1 MHKTLLLSAAALAI
15 TAGGAMAQS
24 QPDQSIRPGHVPGV
38 GESFPAST
46 HASNIDSADTRSVI
60 APRLPTPP
68 GSMDGGAAQYIQDAQ
83 RALSS
88 GKTGMAQEA
97 LERAETRLLDRS
109 VAAGMTG
116 TPTDNPMVAHIEAA
130 RQALGHHDLAEA
142 SRHLDQAL
150 NQSAVNGMPVA
161 DAAPIPPDT
170 MATDTLTGVPQAAP
184 GGTAHGAG
192 SGYPMTTT
200 H

>member
-1 MHKTLLLSAAALAI
+1 MRKTLLMTVAALGL
-15 TAGGAMAQS
+15 TAGTALAQS

-38 GESFPAST
+38 GESYPASA

-68 GSMDGGAAQYIQDAQ
+68 ASMDGGAAQYIHDAQ

-109 VAAGMTG
+109 VAAGMTN

-130 RQALGHHDLAEA
+130 RQALGHRDLAGA

-150 NQSAVNGMPVA
+150 NQSAVDGTPMAN
-161 DAAPIPPDT
+161 AAPIPSGT
-170 MATDTLTGVPQAAP
+170 TGTDTLTGAPQAAP
-184 GGTAHGAG
+184 GGTANGAG
-192 SGYPMTTT
+192 SGYPMTA

>member
-1 MHKTLLLSAAALAI
+1 MYKTLLMSAAVLGL
-15 TAGGAMAQS
+15 TAGAAMAQS

-38 GESFPAST
+38 GESYPASA
-46 HASNIDSADTRSVI
+46 HASNIDRADTRSEI
-60 APRLPTPP
+60 APRLPTPAA
-68 GSMDGGAAQYIQDAQ
+68 GMDGGAAQYIHDAQ

-88 GKTGMAQEA
+88 GKTGLAQEA

-109 VAAGMTG
+109 VAAGMTN

-150 NQSAVNGMPVA
+150 SQSAVDGAPVA
-161 DAAPIPPDT
+161 SAAPIPSGT
-170 MATDTLTGVPQAAP
+170 TATDTLTGAPQAAP
-184 GGTAHGAG
+184 GGTANGAG
-192 SGYPMTTT
+192 SGYPMTT